1 MTEDAVLETLCE
13 TAESFY
19 RRGYAFGSTGNIS
32 VRVGERVWITPTGK
46 SLKGLDPGHL
56 ACVSLDGASLNENKA
71 SKEFPFHLA
80 FYRRRENVRA
90 VVHLHTL
97 YSVALSCLEGLD
109 PENPLPP
116 LTPYYFMRVAPL
128 AVLPYFRPG
137 SAGLAEAV
145 GEAAP
150 RHNCM
155 LLRNHGVVCAGST
168 LSEAADRAEELEQT
182 ARLHFLLRGERV
194 RPLTVEEVEDLK
206 RTFGKS

>member
-1 MTEDAVLETLCE
+1 MDDDDALENLCE
-13 TAESFY
+13 VADSFY

-32 VRVGERVWITPTGK
+32 VRVGGRVWITPTGK
-46 SLKGLDPGHL
+46 SLKGLSPEHL
-56 ACVSLDGASLNENKA
+56 ACVSLDGESLNENRP

-80 FYRRRENVRA
+80 VYARREDVRA
-90 VVHLHTL
+90 VVHLHTI
-97 YSVALSCLEGLD
+97 YSVALSCLDTFD
-109 PENPLPP
+109 PDNPLPP

-137 SAGLAEAV
+137 SSDLAEAV

-168 LSEAADRAEELEQT
+168 LSEAVDRTEELEQT
-182 ARLHFLLRGERV
+182 ARLHFILRGERV
-194 RPLTVEEVEDLK
+194 RLLTSEEMEELK
-206 RTFGKS
+206 KD